1 VDSRAVDRYGRT
13 PPVYA
18 IWNGHAAVDKRLLRA
33 YRRYPRGP
41 PKITQKIN
49 NTTFDWIECFSS
61 LKMCTNYTC
70 WSSDNCSPSF
80 SRIINVLVS
89 FGSPFLTRCKTAW
102 TSATFPGVL
111 LRWFGSTG
119 SYGRDWGFSASGGVE
134 IILLLDQGD
143 PFPTLP
149 GVFCTSA
156 TSLWYS
162 SRPKL
167 SLEQHAK
174 PPYTLEPMDQ
184 NNRHQEVEACE
195 LRGEEGIKEGY
206 YCRCNIESPWLWDG
220 SRSRRQLEFDT
231 HPLKTP
237 WYGDQSGLQTKQCSQ
252 LVKSLASHPS

>member
-1 VDSRAVDRYGRT
+1 VDRYGRT

-174 PPYTLEPMDQ
+174 PLGIGIYQYYTLRRCRLCDHTLIHLSQ
-184 NNRHQEVEACE
+184 WTKTTD
-195 LRGEEGIKEGY
+195 IK
-206 YCRCNIESPWLWDG
+206 R
-220 SRSRRQLEFDT
+220 
-231 HPLKTP
+231 LKHVSCV
-237 WYGDQSGLQTKQCSQ
+237 GRK
-252 LVKSLASHPS
+252 A